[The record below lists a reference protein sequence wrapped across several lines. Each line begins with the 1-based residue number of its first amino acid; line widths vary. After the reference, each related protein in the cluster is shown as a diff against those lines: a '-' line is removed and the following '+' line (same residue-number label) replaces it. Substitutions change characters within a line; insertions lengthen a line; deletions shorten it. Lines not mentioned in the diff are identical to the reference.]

1 MTKNEEKPF
10 VVKLNKQDITV
21 LGTTF
26 NVQAYENESYSV
38 VTLLSGRIM
47 LEAFNE
53 FSESTGRMFMKPNQC
68 ALADNESGSI
78 SLSEVN
84 ASLTNAW
91 INGEYKFKDEPLSSI
106 VKRLEN
112 FMMYGSI
119 WMILVW
125 NRSGIPGR
133 FRWIRIF
140 WTCSVLLITRNS
152 LFSNG

>member
-1 MTKNEEKPF
+1 MKKNLSC
-10 VVKLNKQDITV
+10 VKLNKQDITV

-112 FMMYGSI
+112 
-119 WMILVW
+119 
-125 NRSGIPGR
+125 
-133 FRWIRIF
+133 
-140 WTCSVLLITRNS
+140 
-152 LFSNG
+152 